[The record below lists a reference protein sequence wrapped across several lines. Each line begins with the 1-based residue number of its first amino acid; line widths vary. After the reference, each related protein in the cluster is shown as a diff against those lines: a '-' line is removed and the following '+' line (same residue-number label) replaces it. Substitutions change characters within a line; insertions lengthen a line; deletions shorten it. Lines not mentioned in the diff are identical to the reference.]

1 MRKVPTQLFNLHTVS
16 LIFFDQDA
24 AWLRHKDKNGFLVD
38 EEGQIGVR
46 KENGRGDRLYS
57 LEDVKRIALRLFSSG
72 IIDEVG
78 LVNCVARIES
88 MYKPVFSRK
97 RRKLKKP

>member
-1 MRKVPTQLFNLHTVS
+1 MKKVPNQLFKLNTIA

-38 EEGQIGVR
+38 EDGQIGIR
-46 KENGRGDRLYS
+46 KDNGRGDRLYS

-78 LVNCVARIES
+78 LINCVARIES
-88 MYKPVFSRK
+88 MYNPVFSRRK
-97 RRKLKKP
+97 RRIKK

>member
-1 MRKVPTQLFNLHTVS
+1 MRKVSDQFFKLNTVS

-38 EEGQIGVR
+38 DDGQIGVR

-57 LEDVKRIALRLFSSG
+57 LEDVKRIALRLFASG

-78 LVNCVARIES
+78 LLNCVKRIES
-88 MYKPVFSRK
+88 MYNPVFSRK
-97 RRKLKKP
+97 KRRIKK